1 MKWAK
6 YHRRVS
12 VGPRGSGRWGIQRQG
27 LMPSRVREYG
37 ADEKMKPTLVERIVA
52 KGRLAVRG
60 VMSDPWRGLGLG
72 SRRETGSTDRTRSV
86 GPSGG

>member
-1 MKWAK
+1 MPCQ
-6 YHRRVS
+6 V
-12 VGPRGSGRWGIQRQG
+12 RG
-27 LMPSRVREYG
+27 YG

-60 VMSDPWRGLGLG
+60 VMSDRWKGLGLG
-72 SRRETGSTDRTRSV
+72 LGLGRRQETRSTDCTRSA